1 MKRGTIFQKGQKV
14 SYPHYISLVLLLTVM
29 SFADTISDTFK
40 NHSERISGLLMPLGE
55 AVVALISDIV
65 KNNNCDSKKNI
76 SY

>member
-1 MKRGTIFQKGQKV
+1 
-14 SYPHYISLVLLLTVM
+14 M

-76 SY
+76 FLTDLMRKKTV